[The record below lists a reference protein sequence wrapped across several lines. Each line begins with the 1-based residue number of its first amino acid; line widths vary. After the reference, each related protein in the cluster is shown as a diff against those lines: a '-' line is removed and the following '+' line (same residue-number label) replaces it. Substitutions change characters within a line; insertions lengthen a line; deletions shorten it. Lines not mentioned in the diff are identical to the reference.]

1 MHFNELNPKI
11 APFYKNLKVPTS
23 AASWPKL
30 VPGQPRR
37 VSVNSFGFGGTN
49 AHAAIESYRPP
60 PITPSKG
67 PLFTPLVI
75 SAATEK
81 SLRAL
86 MSSYSEYLKMNPHVS
101 LRDFAYTI
109 QERRST
115 LTYRASISA
124 STTEE
129 AYRKI
134 DALLES
140 DEAPELSTRHF
151 GIASPRI
158 LAIFTGQGAQWPR
171 MGAKLVE
178 SSPFVSKRLDELDA
192 ALASL
197 PYDVRPQ
204 WTLRQEL
211 LADAAS
217 SRITEAA
224 ISQPLCTAIQILLV
238 ELLQLTGIKLSAV
251 VGHSS
256 GKQHL

>member
-1 MHFNELNPKI
+1 MPFNELNPKI

-49 AHAAIESYRPP
+49 AHAVIESYRPP

-115 LTYRASISA
+115 L
-124 STTEE
+124 
-129 AYRKI
+129 AYR
-134 DALLES
+134 
-140 DEAPELSTRHF
+140 
-151 GIASPRI
+151 
-158 LAIFTGQGAQWPR
+158 
-171 MGAKLVE
+171 
-178 SSPFVSKRLDELDA
+178 
-192 ALASL
+192 ASL

-256 GKQHL
+256 GKQHLWARLLTILVQDFTKFALV

>member
-49 AHAAIESYRPP
+49 AHAVIESYRPP

-115 LTYRASISA
+115 LAYRASISA
-124 STTEE
+124 ST
-129 AYRKI
+129 
-134 DALLES
+134 
-140 DEAPELSTRHF
+140 
-151 GIASPRI
+151 
-158 LAIFTGQGAQWPR
+158 
-171 MGAKLVE
+171 
-178 SSPFVSKRLDELDA
+178 
-192 ALASL
+192 
-197 PYDVRPQ
+197 
-204 WTLRQEL
+204 
-211 LADAAS
+211 
-217 SRITEAA
+217 TEAA

>member
-49 AHAAIESYRPP
+49 AHAVIESYRPP

-115 LTYRASISA
+115 L
-124 STTEE
+124 
-129 AYRKI
+129 AYR
-134 DALLES
+134 
-140 DEAPELSTRHF
+140 
-151 GIASPRI
+151 
-158 LAIFTGQGAQWPR
+158 
-171 MGAKLVE
+171 
-178 SSPFVSKRLDELDA
+178 
-192 ALASL
+192 ASL

-256 GKQHL
+256 DKQHL